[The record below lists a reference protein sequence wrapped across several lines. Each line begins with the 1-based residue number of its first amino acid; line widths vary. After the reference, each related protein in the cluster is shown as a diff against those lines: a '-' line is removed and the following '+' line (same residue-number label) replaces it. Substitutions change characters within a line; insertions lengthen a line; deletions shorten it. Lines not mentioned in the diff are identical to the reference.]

1 MARKTRKQRLEE
13 QRMRQAAVRDEA
25 RERRR
30 PDRDD
35 LARMLLWLAIR
46 DAHAEAAKQWSQRP
60 HDLLCG
66 ILVDCL
72 KTQGFDVRETED
84 VYAKLEAKYRTQQM
98 PCRIKRHLDR
108 SSDDAAA
115 SGI

>member
-1 MARKTRKQRLEE
+1 MARKSKKQRLEE
-13 QRMRQAAVRDEA
+13 QRVRQATVREEA
-25 RERRR
+25 RQRRR

-35 LARMLLWLAIR
+35 LARMMLWLAIR
-46 DAHAEAAKQWSQRP
+46 DAHAEAAKQRSQRP

-66 ILVDCL
+66 ILADCL
-72 KTQGFDVRETED
+72 ETQGFDVREIED

-98 PCRIKRHLDR
+98 PCRIKRHLGR
-108 SSDDAAA
+108 SPGDAAA

>member
-1 MARKTRKQRLEE
+1 MARKTKKQRLDE
-13 QRMRQAAVRDEA
+13 QRVRQAAVRDDA
-25 RERRR
+25 RKRRR

-35 LARMLLWLAIR
+35 LARMLLWLSIR
-46 DAHAEAAKQWSQRP
+46 DAHAEAAKQRSQRP
-60 HDLLCG
+60 LDLLCG
-66 ILVDCL
+66 ILVDGL
-72 KTQGFDVRETED
+72 KTQGFEAKQIED

-98 PCRIKRHLDR
+98 PCRIKRHLGR

>member
-1 MARKTRKQRLEE
+1 MARKTKKQRLEE
-13 QRMRQAAVRDEA
+13 QRVRQAAVRV
-25 RERRR
+25 
-30 PDRDD
+30 
-35 LARMLLWLAIR
+35 ARMMLWLAIR
-46 DAHAEAAKQWSQRP
+46 DAHAEAAKQRSQRP

-98 PCRIKRHLDR
+98 PCRIKRHIGR

>member
-1 MARKTRKQRLEE
+1 MARKTKKQRLEE
-13 QRMRQAAVRDEA
+13 QRVRQAAVRDEA
-25 RERRR
+25 RQRRR

-35 LARMLLWLAIR
+35 LARMMLWLAIR
-46 DAHAEAAKQWSQRP
+46 DAHAEAAKQRSQRP

-72 KTQGFDVRETED
+72 KTQGFDIREIED

-98 PCRIKRHLDR
+98 PYRIKRHLGR
-108 SSDDAAA
+108 SSVDAAA
-115 SGI
+115 YGT